1 MSVRA
6 ALGEIDGLVLA
17 FIGLTVVLAL
27 SAYFEMSFEWRVA
40 LGAPV
45 VVLMIVVGYMRL
57 KTKAE

>member
-1 MSVRA
+1 MGLRN

-27 SAYFEMSFEWRVA
+27 SAYIDMSLEWRVA

-45 VVLMIVVGYMRL
+45 VVLMVVVGYMRL
-57 KTKAE
+57 KTKAA